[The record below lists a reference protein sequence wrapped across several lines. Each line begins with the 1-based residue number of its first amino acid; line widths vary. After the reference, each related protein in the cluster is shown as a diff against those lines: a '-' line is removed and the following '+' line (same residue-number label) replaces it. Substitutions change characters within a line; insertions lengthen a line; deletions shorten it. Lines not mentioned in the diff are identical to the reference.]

1 MTENDI
7 KNPNENPIEKGVDLE
22 TFEIENH
29 QSSLQVGFDV
39 KSLGGPTSGYIQAYR
54 INVLDGSTSELLNI
68 AEIQYSNQRIH
79 KTYRSTTHEFE
90 VGHHLYKFLTPT
102 RPWITTHKLS
112 IVIFD
117 ENMSEIHRMQIS
129 CPNVYQ
135 RPRDIVKRA
144 PVKKPIKKRRVS
156 IIESD
161 EETEIDLDSD
171 EFNDTPD
178 AQNTQST
185 ATSKM
190 SGNQMPPLSKIESL
204 RDSDNED
211 DFQIESYKVNDT
223 PGVPGVLL
231 PKITDIQL
239 PKISEI
245 NVPNMPPSKLPPF
258 DDFINTIEKISAEQ
272 IKQLDVEIA
281 VHEHIIKNLQ
291 AKFAMHA
298 TALREA
304 NTKKRRLEKI
314 MDRSV
319 S

>member
-1 MTENDI
+1 MKTQTEN
-7 KNPNENPIEKGVDLE
+7 ENKKGVDLE

-39 KSLGGPTSGYIQAYR
+39 ESLGGPTSGYIQAYR

-79 KTYRSTTHEFE
+79 KTYRSTTHKFE
-90 VGHHLYKFLTPT
+90 VGRHLYKFLTPT

-211 DFQIESYKVNDT
+211 DFQIESYKVDDT
-223 PGVPGVLL
+223 PGVPETPL

-245 NVPNMPPSKLPPF
+245 NVSSIPIIPVSKLPPF

-291 AKFAMHA
+291 AKFATHA
-298 TALREA
+298 VALREA
-304 NTKKRRLEKI
+304 NAKKRRLEKI